1 MVPSMDGGNEL
12 REIKK
17 EIIEARGL
25 IIKSNNL
32 ASSLNTEVRSIGKR
46 QAAYERHF
54 SLGSIVS
61 YIVVA
66 IVAWAGIQLAYGYRQ
81 SALENAL
88 DASKADA
95 AAAKKELGEL
105 RKQSTAT
112 GKGRGDAHLLDL
124 YNLIHEGDRQ
134 AAIEAY
140 EALDR
145 ASLTPLEGKLLADAI
160 DVIRGELSMQH
171 YTTGLD
177 LVAKQKYAEAVEEF
191 RLSLRFKEN
200 AGHSK
205 AAQIEL
211 ANALRL
217 QGKPREAIAVLEKL
231 VEERLDRDLADDAYW
246 YLALANEEAHQ
257 RDEARSA
264 LRALMRQFPDS
275 QYFREARAK
284 VADIELHL
292 KAPGQ

>member
-1 MVPSMDGGNEL
+1 MEGGNEL

-46 QAAYERHF
+46 QASYERHF

-88 DASKADA
+88 RASKEEAG
-95 AAAKKELGEL
+95 AAKKELAEL
-105 RKQSTAT
+105 QKQSTGT
-112 GKGRGDAHLLDL
+112 SKGRAEARLLDL
-124 YNLIHEGDRQ
+124 YALVHEGDKQ

-140 EALDR
+140 DALDHS
-145 ASLTPLEGKLLADAI
+145 SLTPVEAKLFADAI
-160 DVIRGELSMQH
+160 DEFRGELSMQH
-171 YTTGLD
+171 YTAGLD
-177 LVAKQKYAEAVEEF
+177 LSTKGKYAEAVEEL
-191 RLSLRFKEN
+191 RLSLRYKEN

-217 QGKPREAIAVLEKL
+217 QGKPREAIAVLQKL

-275 QYFREARAK
+275 QYFRDARIK
-284 VADIELHL
+284 VADIEMHL